1 MPGELRIAEDGL
13 PEWPGRGERTEDDVI
28 GAQVPQE
35 KRDELRALHAGAT
48 PDEWVAIEHLHA
60 ENAVAVKGFER
71 TRRIADIRTDPR
83 DYGRG
88 NARYIAAAA
97 NAVIPLL
104 DALEAVEAER
114 DGLLGELR
122 AASSESPQ

>member
-1 MPGELRIAEDGL
+1 MIRPQVSQ
-13 PEWPGRGERTEDDVI
+13 ERR
-28 GAQVPQE
+28 A
-35 KRDELRALHAGAT
+35 ELRALRAAAT
-48 PDEWVAIEHLHA
+48 PEEWVAIEHLHA
-60 ENAVAVKGFER
+60 ENAVAVKGFEW

-97 NAVIPLL
+97 NSVIPLL

-114 DGLLGELR
+114 DLLVEELR
-122 AASSESPQ
+122 AVSSEHPR